1 MKRSLEIRDTSASIS
16 AIWVR
21 YCVIWGSS
29 DRVSTVG
36 ELTSDIEEKRSG
48 DVLTGV
54 CGAMMTS
61 IAVIGGVET
70 ENVSANPTPKI
81 ITRCA
86 ITEINKARWDL
97 NTLEVEDLARD
108 AFGIVT

>member
-1 MKRSLEIRDTSASIS
+1 M
-16 AIWVR
+16 
-21 YCVIWGSS
+21 
-29 DRVSTVG
+29 G
-36 ELTSDIEEKRSG
+36 ELTFDIEEERSG

-54 CGAMMTS
+54 CGEMMTS

-70 ENVSANPTPKI
+70 ENVSPNPTPKI

-86 ITEINKARWDL
+86 ITEIKKARWDL

-108 AFGIVT
+108 EFGIVT

>member
-1 MKRSLEIRDTSASIS
+1 
-16 AIWVR
+16 
-21 YCVIWGSS
+21 
-29 DRVSTVG
+29 
-36 ELTSDIEEKRSG
+36 
-48 DVLTGV
+48 
-54 CGAMMTS
+54 MTS

-70 ENVSANPTPKI
+70 ENVSANPTQKI

>member
-1 MKRSLEIRDTSASIS
+1 M
-16 AIWVR
+16 
-21 YCVIWGSS
+21 
-29 DRVSTVG
+29 G
-36 ELTSDIEEKRSG
+36 ERTSDIEEKRSG

>member
-1 MKRSLEIRDTSASIS
+1 
-16 AIWVR
+16 
-21 YCVIWGSS
+21 
-29 DRVSTVG
+29 
-36 ELTSDIEEKRSG
+36 
-48 DVLTGV
+48 
-54 CGAMMTS
+54 MMTS

-108 AFGIVT
+108 EFGIVT

>member
-1 MKRSLEIRDTSASIS
+1 
-16 AIWVR
+16 
-21 YCVIWGSS
+21 
-29 DRVSTVG
+29 
-36 ELTSDIEEKRSG
+36 
-48 DVLTGV
+48 
-54 CGAMMTS
+54 MMTS

-81 ITRCA
+81 IARCA

-97 NTLEVEDLARD
+97 STLEVEDLVRD

>member
-1 MKRSLEIRDTSASIS
+1 M
-16 AIWVR
+16 
-21 YCVIWGSS
+21 
-29 DRVSTVG
+29 VG
-36 ELTSDIEEKRSG
+36 ELTSDIEEKRSE

-54 CGAMMTS
+54 CGEMMTS

>member
-1 MKRSLEIRDTSASIS
+1 
-16 AIWVR
+16 
-21 YCVIWGSS
+21 
-29 DRVSTVG
+29 
-36 ELTSDIEEKRSG
+36 
-48 DVLTGV
+48 
-54 CGAMMTS
+54 MTS

-70 ENVSANPTPKI
+70 ENVSANPMPKI